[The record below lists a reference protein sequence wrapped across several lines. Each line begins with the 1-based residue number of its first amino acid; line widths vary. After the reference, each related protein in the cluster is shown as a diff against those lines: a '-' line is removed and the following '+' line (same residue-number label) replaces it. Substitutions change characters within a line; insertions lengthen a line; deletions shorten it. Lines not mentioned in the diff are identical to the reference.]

1 MNLETMAQYAE
12 VFGVLTIIGAV
23 LFSWYQIHQLKKD
36 RRSAA
41 AFKLTEIY
49 HSSTFAHG
57 MHVVFNSPENL
68 SAKEFED
75 HHQEDMKDIVTLMTT
90 WESIGA
96 MIYRNELDWEL
107 MYDYFAGAI
116 VVTFQK
122 TERVIEAVSYTHLTL
137 PTKA

>member
-75 HHQEDMKDIVTLMTT
+75 HHQGTQR
-90 WESIGA
+90 A
-96 MIYRNELDWEL
+96 P
-107 MYDYFAGAI
+107 A
-116 VVTFQK
+116 
-122 TERVIEAVSYTHLTL
+122 
-137 PTKA
+137 